1 MGAEKSVKSGP
12 KKINSICCK
21 FIVSAICS
29 LSVKEA
35 AAKQTESRNFP
46 WCVTDECRL
55 PTIEGL
61 FLKEGSDGWI
71 GWWLMGRTVTVIKSC
86 IIVSWHTG
94 GDGDRAHVDNM

>member
-1 MGAEKSVKSGP
+1 MSLLPA
-12 KKINSICCK
+12 
-21 FIVSAICS
+21 ADS

-55 PTIEGL
+55 LTIEGL
-61 FLKEGSDGWI
+61 YLKEGSDGWI
-71 GWWLMGRTVTVIKSC
+71 GWWLMGRTVVIVIKSC

-94 GDGDRAHVDNM
+94 GNGDRGHVDNIDIQYILAYKIDIESF